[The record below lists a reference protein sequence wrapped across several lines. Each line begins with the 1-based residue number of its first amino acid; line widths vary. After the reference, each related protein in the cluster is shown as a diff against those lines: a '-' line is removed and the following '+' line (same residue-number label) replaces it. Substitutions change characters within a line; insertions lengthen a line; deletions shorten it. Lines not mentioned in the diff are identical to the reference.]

1 MTIVK
6 PFDWTYTTLHPGT
19 TTCSSAESTKLEWKK
34 APPTHPG
41 IPLALLARTDIPIL
55 FFDEVPLFEDELGDN
70 GIADV
75 TIRVVSCFL
84 VYLPPGFETNEIPP
98 ETRPESQLDL
108 VLRPSTL
115 RPTDRSRF
123 VPSL

>member
-1 MTIVK
+1 MKVVK
-6 PFDWTYTTLHPGT
+6 PFDWTYTTLHPGNTVPPETST
-19 TTCSSAESTKLEWKK
+19 TKGGLEWEQ

-75 TIRVVSCFL
+75 TIRVVS
-84 VYLPPGFETNEIPP
+84 
-98 ETRPESQLDL
+98 SQDF
-108 VLRPSTL
+108 T
-115 RPTDRSRF
+115 SRG
-123 VPSL
+123 